1 VGTVTKLDSPQSLS
15 VKVEKDLNGTPY
27 FKLDWTVPESVKE
40 ANKDFPVYHRLDFK
54 VGDGKWLSETGSDAM
69 ALAPSKLLATST
81 TFDPVEKEL
90 IDAIVIE
97 ENVYH
102 FRILFECE
110 PSAGKLIHSDFS
122 NIAST
127 KIEGYKFAS
136 SWAVEELDKADGYGL
151 IPDSVRSNMKAP
163 ITREEFAAVAL
174 RLYEKTTAV
183 TVPPVTEDNFTDTD
197 NPDVLKAFKLGIVKG
212 VNAEMTL
219 FAPTQSIN
227 RQECATMLGRTLEI
241 MFPDADFSLE
251 GSPTFLDEEDI
262 DAWAYKYVKYMSKI
276 GVILGDKGKFMP
288 KAVTDK
294 EKAEGYATATRE
306 QAIIM
311 STRIYEAFKD

>member
-1 VGTVTKLDSPQSLS
+1 MTKKYPQYIQHTAIFLTIERTLQWARLRNLTRPS

-136 SWAVEELDKADGYGL
+136 S
-151 IPDSVRSNMKAP
+151 
-163 ITREEFAAVAL
+163 
-174 RLYEKTTAV
+174 
-183 TVPPVTEDNFTDTD
+183 
-197 NPDVLKAFKLGIVKG
+197 
-212 VNAEMTL
+212 
-219 FAPTQSIN
+219 
-227 RQECATMLGRTLEI
+227 GR
-241 MFPDADFSLE
+241 
-251 GSPTFLDEEDI
+251 
-262 DAWAYKYVKYMSKI
+262 
-276 GVILGDKGKFMP
+276 
-288 KAVTDK
+288 
-294 EKAEGYATATRE
+294 
-306 QAIIM
+306 
-311 STRIYEAFKD
+311 